1 MDDEETNTDLTIL
14 MVNGIDILE
23 DFGKVIILPY
33 GTDSVHVD
41 IITKS
46 EYAEYVV
53 HGYNTLKTGE
63 NLLTIRVTASD
74 GITTQNFIVKILVEA
89 LTIFPRQEKEK
100 VSSTWET
107 FRNCVSY
114 IFRFRSK

>member
-1 MDDEETNTDLTIL
+1 MDDEETNTELTIL
-14 MVNGIDILE
+14 MVNGIDVLE
-23 DFGKVIILPY
+23 NFDKEIILPY

-41 IITKS
+41 VITKS

-63 NLLTIRVTASD
+63 NLLTITVTASD
-74 GITTQNFIVKILVEA
+74 GITTQKFVVKLLVEA
-89 LTIFPRQEKEK
+89 LLREEKEEEE

-107 FRNCVSY
+107 LQNCVSY